1 MTAGE
6 VVGDGVLYVVDV
18 GDPVVAAYVRNVE
31 EVENV
36 DSNPGF
42 FEMAQNGAFFAFGGA
57 YELVGESYVDAF
69 VSRHAEV
76 ALVASAVR
84 GSSGQA
90 IG

>member
-1 MTAGE
+1 M
-6 VVGDGVLYVVDV
+6 YVVDV

-57 YELVGESYVDAF
+57 YELVGESYVGAF
-69 VSRHAEV
+69 VGRHSEV
-76 ALVASAVR
+76 AFVASAVR
-84 GSSGQA
+84 CSSGQTV
-90 IG
+90 G